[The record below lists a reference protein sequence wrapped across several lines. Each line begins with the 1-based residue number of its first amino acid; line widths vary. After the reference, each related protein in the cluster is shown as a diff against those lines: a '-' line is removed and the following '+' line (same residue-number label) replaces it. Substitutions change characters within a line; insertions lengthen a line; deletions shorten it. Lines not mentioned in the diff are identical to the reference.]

1 MDRRPGKPSDRS
13 PEYDLQVGTSSAVL
27 TRAFVAESLRRE
39 ERKDDTLDAARGAI
53 HALLISL
60 AFWVVVGLFLFAIS

>member
-13 PEYDLQVGTSSAVL
+13 PEYDMQVGTSSAVL

-39 ERKDDTLDAARGAI
+39 ERKDDTFNAARGVI
-53 HALLISL
+53 YALLISL
-60 AFWVVVGLFLFAIS
+60 AFWGVVGFILFAIS